1 MTYMPDLTVAA
12 ERKTIGNYSFAV
24 DTGAQ
29 GAYTIFTVTGD
40 IAISV
45 FGICKASVTSGGTP
59 TIELGV
65 SGNTAALIAQI
76 TNATALIT
84 NEIWHDATPTTTV
97 ESIIA
102 ATNTAFVVSN
112 GQDIILTI
120 GGADLTAGNI
130 DFYALWKP
138 LSLDAN
144 LVAA

>member
-12 ERKTIGNYSFAV
+12 ERKAIGNYSFAV

-40 IAISV
+40 IALSV
-45 FGICKASVTSGGTP
+45 FGICKTAVTSGGAA

-65 SGNTAALIAQI
+65 AGNTAILIAQA
-76 TNATALIT
+76 TATALIL

-97 ESIIA
+97 ESVAA
-102 ATNTAFVVSN
+102 ATNNAIVISG
-112 GQDIILTI
+112 GQDVILTI
-120 GGADLTAGNI
+120 GGADLTAGVI

-138 LSLDAN
+138 LSTDAN

>member
-1 MTYMPDLTVAA
+1 MTYMPDLTVSA

-40 IAISV
+40 IALSV
-45 FGICKASVTSGGTP
+45 FGICKTAVTGVNA

-65 SGNTAALIAQI
+65 AGNTAILIAQ
-76 TNATALIT
+76 TTAANLIL
-84 NEIWHDATPTTTV
+84 NEIWFDSSPTTTV
-97 ESIIA
+97 ESIAA
-102 ATNTAFVVSN
+102 ATNTAFVISA

-120 GGADLTAGNI
+120 GTADLTAGVI